1 MLKVYKKMKADE
13 EKLKQM
19 YEFKIIERRERQEE
33 LDNLKLITSKYSMI
47 DDEIHLNSGFFNMD

>member
-19 YEFKIIERRERQEE
+19 YEFKIIERRER
-33 LDNLKLITSKYSMI
+33 
-47 DDEIHLNSGFFNMD
+47 